1 MDINYE
7 LYKVFYH
14 VAKSLSFS
22 EAAAELYISQSA
34 VSQSVKLLERRL
46 GQTLFVRNTKRVS
59 LTPEGEMLMKHIEP
73 AIQLIARGEN
83 QLSRDASEGGMQLR
97 IAASDTICRYVL
109 VPFFRSLHERY
120 PDVHINIINGTS
132 LHCAEMLE
140 AGQVDLIVA
149 NSPNEALTANMQI
162 REIRDFSDVFV
173 GNPSYFPDCFST
185 SGGRSRTLSMKELL
199 TYPILM
205 LSKRS
210 ATNFFLHEQFQKHS
224 LELVPS
230 IELNSN
236 DLLLDLAR
244 IGLGIACVPDFCI
257 PESEETLEK
266 LSIREALPKRKL
278 VIAYDEKWPLSMP
291 AKTLI
296 RELTGL
302 TEAETF

>member
-22 EAAAELYISQSA
+22 EAAAELFISQSA

-73 AIQLIARGEN
+73 AIQLISRGEN

-109 VPFFRSLHERY
+109 VPYFKELHERF

-132 LHCAEMLE
+132 LNCAEMLE

-149 NSPNEALTANMQI
+149 NSPNEALTGNMQI
-162 REIRDFSDVFV
+162 ETIRPFSDVFV
-173 GNPSYFPDCFST
+173 GNPEYFPDCFTDAS
-185 SGGRSRTLSMKELL
+185 GRSKTLTMHELL
-199 TYPILM
+199 SYPILM

-210 ATNFFLHEQFQKHS
+210 ATSFFLHEQFQKHS

-257 PESEETLEK
+257 PASDEK
-266 LSIREALPKRKL
+266 LARLSLKNDFPKRRL
-278 VIAYDEKWPLSMP
+278 VIAYDEKWPLSLP
-291 AKTLI
+291 AKALI
-296 RELTGL
+296 EALT
-302 TEAETF
+302 TAEEG

>member
-22 EAAAELYISQSA
+22 EAASGLYISQSA
-34 VSQSVKLLERRL
+34 VSQSVKLLEKRL

-59 LTPEGEMLMKHIEP
+59 LTPEGEMLLKHIEP
-73 AIQLIARGEN
+73 AIQLITRGEN

-109 VPFFRSLHERY
+109 VPFFRALHEQY
-120 PDVHINIINGTS
+120 PDVHINILNGTS
-132 LHCAEMLE
+132 PHCAQMLE
-140 AGQVDLIVA
+140 SGQVDLIVA
-149 NSPNEALTANMQI
+149 NSPNEALTGNMQI
-162 REIRDFSDVFV
+162 REIREFSDVFV
-173 GNPSYFPDCFST
+173 GNPSHYPECFASA
-185 SGGRSRTLSMKELL
+185 GGKSRTLTMKELL

-210 ATNFFLHEQFQKHS
+210 ATSSFLHEQFQKHS

-230 IELNSN
+230 IELSSN

-257 PESEETLEK
+257 PQTEETLQR
-266 LSIREALPKRKL
+266 LTIRELLPKRKL
-278 VIAYDEKWPLSMP
+278 VIAYDEKWPLSLP
-291 AKTLI
+291 AQSLI
-296 RELTGL
+296 DALTASG
-302 TEAETF
+302 E

>member
-22 EAAAELYISQSA
+22 EAAAGLYISQSA
-34 VSQSVKLLERRL
+34 VSQSVKLLEKRL

-59 LTPEGEMLMKHIEP
+59 LTPEGEMLLKHIEP
-73 AIQLIARGEN
+73 AIQLITRGEN

-109 VPFFRSLHERY
+109 VPFFRDLHERF
-120 PDVHINIINGTS
+120 PDVHINILNGTS
-132 LHCAEMLE
+132 PHCAQMLE
-140 AGQVDLIVA
+140 SGQVDLIVA
-149 NSPNEALTANMQI
+149 NSPNESLTGNMQI
-162 REIRDFSDVFV
+162 RPIRDFSDVFV
-173 GNPSYFPDCFST
+173 GNPSHYPDCFT
-185 SGGRSRTLSMKELL
+185 SANGKPRTLTMKELL
-199 TYPILM
+199 TYPLLM

-210 ATNFFLHEQFQKHS
+210 ATSSFLHEQFQKHS

-230 IELNSN
+230 IELSSN

-257 PESEETLEK
+257 PQTEAILQRLTIKET
-266 LSIREALPKRKL
+266 LPKRKL
-278 VIAYDEKWPLSMP
+278 VIAYDEKWPLSLP
-291 AKTLI
+291 AQALI
-296 RELTGL
+296 EELTGAE
-302 TEAETF
+302 EA

>member
-22 EAAAELYISQSA
+22 EAAAGLYISQSA
-34 VSQSVKLLERRL
+34 VSQSVKLLEKRL

-59 LTPEGEMLMKHIEP
+59 LTPEGEMLLKHIEP
-73 AIQLIARGEN
+73 AIQLITRGEN

-109 VPFFRSLHERY
+109 VPFFRDLHERF
-120 PDVHINIINGTS
+120 PDVHINILNGTS
-132 LHCAEMLE
+132 PHCAQMLE
-140 AGQVDLIVA
+140 SGQVDLIVA
-149 NSPNEALTANMQI
+149 NSPNESLTGNMQI
-162 REIRDFSDVFV
+162 RPIRDFSDVFV
-173 GNPSYFPDCFST
+173 GNPSHYPDCFT
-185 SGGRSRTLSMKELL
+185 SANGKPRTLTMKELL
-199 TYPILM
+199 TYPLLM

-210 ATNFFLHEQFQKHS
+210 ATSSFLHEQFQKHS

-230 IELNSN
+230 IELSSN

-257 PESEETLEK
+257 PQTEAILQRLTIKET
-266 LSIREALPKRKL
+266 LPKRKL
-278 VIAYDEKWPLSMP
+278 VIAYDEKWPLSLP
-291 AKTLI
+291 AQALI
-296 RELTGL
+296 EELTGEG
-302 TEAETF
+302 EA

>member
-22 EAAAELYISQSA
+22 EAAEELFISQSA
-34 VSQSVKLLERRL
+34 VSQSVKLLEKRL

-73 AIQLIARGEN
+73 AIQLINRGEN

-109 VPFFRSLHERY
+109 VPYFRNLHEAY

-149 NSPNEALTANMQI
+149 NAPNESLTANMQI
-162 REIRDFSDVFV
+162 RDIRDFSDVFV
-173 GNPSYFPDCFST
+173 GNPAYFPDCYT
-185 SGGRSRTLSMKELL
+185 AANGKQKVLSMKELL

-205 LSKRS
+205 LSKHS
-210 ATNFFLHEQFQKHS
+210 ATSFFLHEQFQKHS

-257 PESEETLEK
+257 PESEETLVR
-266 LSIREALPKRKL
+266 LSIKEQLSKRKL
-278 VIAYDEKWPLSMP
+278 VIAYDEKWPLSLP
-291 AKTLI
+291 AKSLI
-296 RELTGL
+296 AAL
-302 TEAETF
+302 TE

>member
-22 EAAAELYISQSA
+22 EAASGLYISQSA
-34 VSQSVKLLERRL
+34 VSQSVKLLEKRL
-46 GQTLFVRNTKRVS
+46 GQKLFVRNTKRVS
-59 LTPEGEMLMKHIEP
+59 LTPEGEMLLKHIEP
-73 AIQLIARGEN
+73 AVQLIMRGEN

-109 VPFFRSLHERY
+109 VPYFKDLHEHF
-120 PDVHINIINGTS
+120 PEVHINILNGTS

-140 AGQVDLIVA
+140 KGQVDLIVA
-149 NSPNEALTANMQI
+149 NSPNEALTGNMQV
-162 REIRDFSDVFV
+162 REIREFADVFV
-173 GNPSYFPDCFST
+173 GNPAHYPDCFN
-185 SGGRSRTLSMKELL
+185 GKDGKPRTLSLKELL

-210 ATNFFLHEQFQKHS
+210 ATSFFLHEQFQKHS

-244 IGLGIACVPDFCI
+244 IGLGIACVPDFCV
-257 PESEETLEK
+257 PQSEETLVR
-266 LSIREALPKRKL
+266 LSIKESLPKRKL
-278 VIAYDEKWPLSMP
+278 VIAYDEKWPLSLP
-291 AKTLI
+291 ARALVDALS
-296 RELTGL
+296 EQ
-302 TEAETF
+302 

>member
-34 VSQSVKLLERRL
+34 VSQSVKLLEKRL

-73 AIQLIARGEN
+73 AIQLINRGEN

-109 VPFFRSLHERY
+109 VPYFRTLHEAY

-132 LHCAEMLE
+132 LRCAEMLE

-149 NSPNEALTANMQI
+149 NAPNEALTANMQI
-162 REIRDFSDVFV
+162 RDIHDFSDVFV
-173 GNPSYFPDCFST
+173 GNPAYFPDCFIASNGKQKVLT
-185 SGGRSRTLSMKELL
+185 MKELL

-210 ATNFFLHEQFQKHS
+210 ATSFFLHEQFQKHS

-257 PESEETLEK
+257 PETEETLVK
-266 LSIREALPKRKL
+266 LSIKEALPKRKL
-278 VIAYDEKWPLSMP
+278 VIAYDEKWPLSLP
-291 AKTLI
+291 AKSLI
-296 RELTGL
+296 SALTD
-302 TEAETF
+302 

>member
-22 EAAAELYISQSA
+22 EAAAGLYISQSA
-34 VSQSVKLLERRL
+34 VSQSVKLLEKRL

-59 LTPEGEMLMKHIEP
+59 LTPEGEMLLKHIEP
-73 AIQLIARGEN
+73 AIQLITRGEN

-109 VPFFRSLHERY
+109 VPFFRDLHERF
-120 PDVHINIINGTS
+120 PDVHINILNGTS
-132 LHCAEMLE
+132 PHCAQMLE
-140 AGQVDLIVA
+140 SGQVDLIVA
-149 NSPNEALTANMQI
+149 NSPNESLTGNMQI
-162 REIRDFSDVFV
+162 RPIRDFSDVFV
-173 GNPSYFPDCFST
+173 GNPSHYPDCFT
-185 SGGRSRTLSMKELL
+185 SANGKPRTFTMKELL
-199 TYPILM
+199 TYPLLM

-210 ATNFFLHEQFQKHS
+210 ATSSFLHEQFQKHS

-230 IELNSN
+230 IELSSN

-257 PESEETLEK
+257 PQTEAILQRLTIKET
-266 LSIREALPKRKL
+266 LPKRKL
-278 VIAYDEKWPLSMP
+278 VIAYDEKWPLSLP
-291 AKTLI
+291 AQALI
-296 RELTGL
+296 EELTGGG
-302 TEAETF
+302 EG

>member
-22 EAAAELYISQSA
+22 EAAAGLYISQSA
-34 VSQSVKLLERRL
+34 VSQSVKLLEKRL

-59 LTPEGEMLMKHIEP
+59 LTPEGEMLLKHIEP
-73 AIQLIARGEN
+73 AIQLITRGEN

-109 VPFFRSLHERY
+109 VPFFRDLHERF
-120 PDVHINIINGTS
+120 PDVHINILNGTS
-132 LHCAEMLE
+132 PHCAQMLE
-140 AGQVDLIVA
+140 SGQVDLIVA
-149 NSPNEALTANMQI
+149 NSPNESLTGNMQI
-162 REIRDFSDVFV
+162 RPIRDFSDVFV
-173 GNPSYFPDCFST
+173 GNPSHYPDCFT
-185 SGGRSRTLSMKELL
+185 SANGKPRTLTMKELL
-199 TYPILM
+199 TYPLLM

-210 ATNFFLHEQFQKHS
+210 ATSSFLHEQFQKHS

-230 IELNSN
+230 IELSSN

-257 PESEETLEK
+257 PQTEAILQRLTIKET
-266 LSIREALPKRKL
+266 LPKRKL
-278 VIAYDEKWPLSMP
+278 VIAYDEKWPLSLP
-291 AKTLI
+291 AQALI
-296 RELTGL
+296 EELTG
-302 TEAETF
+302 AEE